1 MYEETPM
8 VTRLIFLAA
17 LVAAPA
23 AFAASPIN
31 QTRPLA
37 ADGQVSIENV
47 KGRVTVRT
55 WDRPEV
61 RITGSLGAGVEK
73 LAIEGDASDLRIEVR
88 YPKNGGGWFGWGG
101 DGDSEP
107 TLLEINVPAKAS
119 VSVDAVSA
127 NVDVA
132 GTGGRRL
139 TLASVSGDVL
149 VRGARAE
156 EASFESVSGDVD
168 AEVDSTNVSAE
179 TVSGDLLLKGR
190 IGGRV
195 SLDTVSGDATL
206 VAGPVERLTL
216 STVSGDGHLSA
227 GLAASGGITADSVS
241 GNVDLVLPRDT
252 SARLQ
257 IDTFSGGISSPVG
270 EVQTEEYGPGK
281 SLKAR
286 LGAGSGSIRLES
298 FSGNV
303 RVSIK

>member
-1 MYEETPM
+1 MF
-8 VTRLIFLAA
+8 VRLIFLAA
-17 LVAAPA
+17 LAAAPA

-37 ADGQVSIENV
+37 ADGQVSIDNV

-55 WDRPEV
+55 WDRSEV

-88 YPKNGGGWFGWGG
+88 YPKSGGGWFGWGG
-101 DGDSEP
+101 GDGDSEP
-107 TLLEINVPAKAS
+107 TMLEISVPAKAS

-127 NVDVA
+127 DVDVA

-139 TLASVSGDVL
+139 ALASVSGDVL
-149 VRGARAE
+149 VRSARAD

-179 TVSGDLLLKGR
+179 TVSGDLMLKGR

-206 VAGPVERLTL
+206 VGTL
-216 STVSGDGHLSA
+216 QAHV
-227 GLAASGGITADSVS
+227 
-241 GNVDLVLPRDT
+241 
-252 SARLQ
+252 
-257 IDTFSGGISSPVG
+257 
-270 EVQTEEYGPGK
+270 
-281 SLKAR
+281 KAR
-286 LGAGSGSIRLES
+286 LAPYEYPKEIEFIDALPMTTTGKVQRRVLRLREQERAAAAALASGRA
-298 FSGNV
+298 V
-303 RVSIK
+303 A

>member
-1 MYEETPM
+1 MI
-8 VTRLIFLAA
+8 TRLIVLAA

-37 ADGQVSIENV
+37 ADGQVSIDNV

-88 YPKNGGGWFGWGG
+88 YPRNNGGWFGWGGG

-107 TLLEINVPAKAS
+107 TMLEVSVPAKAS

-127 NVDVA
+127 DVDVA

-139 TLASVSGDVL
+139 ALASVSGDVL
-149 VRGARAE
+149 VRGARADD
-156 EASFESVSGDVD
+156 ASFESVSGDVD

-179 TVSGDLLLKGR
+179 TVSGDLMLKGR

-206 VAGPVERLTL
+206 VAGPVERLSL
-216 STVSGDGHLSA
+216 SSVSGDGHLSA
-227 GLAASGGITADSVS
+227 GLAASGSITADSVS
-241 GNVDLVLPRDT
+241 GNLDLVLPRGT

-257 IDTFSGGISSPVG
+257 IDTFSGSISSPVG

-303 RVSIK
+303 RITVK